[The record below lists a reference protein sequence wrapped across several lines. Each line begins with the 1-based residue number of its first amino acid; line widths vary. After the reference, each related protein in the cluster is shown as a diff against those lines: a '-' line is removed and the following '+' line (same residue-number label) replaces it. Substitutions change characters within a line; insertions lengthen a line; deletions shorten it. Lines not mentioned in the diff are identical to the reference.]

1 MTLSIRDSVR
11 DTYSAAAAQ
20 PSESH
25 PFPVGRSFAESIGY
39 SIELLKSIPD
49 DCVDRFAGVSNISVT
64 AQIPAGATVLDL
76 GCGAGL
82 DSMIAS
88 WRIGARGRVVGVDFS
103 PVMLDQARRGTSQ
116 AGIENTL
123 FCRADAERLPLPDA
137 SIDVALVNGIF
148 NLNPAREC
156 IFHELARVVRKGG
169 TVHAAEL
176 ILSAPL
182 PPAEQNAANWFA

>member
-11 DTYSAAAAQ
+11 DAYSAAAAQ
-20 PSESH
+20 PSDSH

-39 SIELLKSIPD
+39 SIELLKGFPD
-49 DCVDRFAGVSNISVT
+49 DCVERFAGVSNISVT
-64 AQIPAGATVLDL
+64 SDMPVGATVLDL

-88 WRIGARGRVVGVDFS
+88 RHIGAQGRVVGVDFS
-103 PVMLDQARRGTSQ
+103 PVMLDQARRGKSQ
-116 AGIENTL
+116 VRIENII
-123 FCRADAERLPLPDA
+123 FCQADAECLPLSHA

-156 IFHELARVVRKGG
+156 IFHELARVVRTGG

-182 PPAEQNAANWFA
+182 PAAEHNAANWFA